1 MTEDVKPEY
10 ETPPP
15 DYDEG
20 EAEDVIAEAVLN
32 ANSDFAAAETP
43 IQDIPADEPVEP
55 IWTRLRRMLLG
66 GANRLDDA
74 GFAERIRQLDEAIA
88 FAPDTPANY
97 VLRGELYLSAGEYAL
112 AQADFQRGYDL
123 AVRDFER
130 SDWGLIAQAMQDRA
144 QAGLQKASQK
154 LGTTNDSIAP
164 GES

>member
-15 DYDEG
+15 DYNEG
-20 EAEDVIAEAVLN
+20 EAADVIAEAVLN
-32 ANSDFAAAETP
+32 ANGDFVVEEPTA
-43 IQDIPADEPVEP
+43 QDEPEAKPVEP
-55 IWTRLRRMLLG
+55 IWARLRRMVLG
-66 GANRLDDA
+66 GANRLDDVT
-74 GFAERIRQLDEAIA
+74 FMERIRQLDYAIEN
-88 FAPDTPANY
+88 APDTPTNY

-154 LGTTNDSIAP
+154 LGTTNDPIHP